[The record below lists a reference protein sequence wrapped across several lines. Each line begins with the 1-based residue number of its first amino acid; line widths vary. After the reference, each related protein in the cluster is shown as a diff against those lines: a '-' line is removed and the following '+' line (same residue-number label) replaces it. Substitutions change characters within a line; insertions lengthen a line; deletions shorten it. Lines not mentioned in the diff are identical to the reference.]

1 MRELDR
7 KKKAAQTR
15 EDFKKANE
23 ELLAL
28 QAEIAVKEKEEERRI
43 EEYSKKREALEH
55 LKRTKEAERFKQK
68 QDIRQTMIDR

>member
-1 MRELDR
+1 LRELDR

-68 QDIRQTMIDR
+68 QDIRQTMIDK

>member
-15 EDFKKANE
+15 EGFKKANE

-28 QAEIAVKEKEEERRI
+28 QAEIAVKEIEEERRI
-43 EEYSKKREALEH
+43 EEYAKKREALEH

>member
-43 EEYSKKREALEH
+43 QEHGKKRDALEH

-68 QDIRQTMIDR
+68 

>member
-43 EEYSKKREALEH
+43 KEYGKKREDL
-55 LKRTKEAERFKQK
+55 
-68 QDIRQTMIDR
+68 

>member
-1 MRELDR
+1 LRELDR

>member
-68 QDIRQTMIDR
+68 QDIRQTMIDK

>member
-1 MRELDR
+1 LRELDR

-68 QDIRQTMIDR
+68 QEIRQTMIDR

>member
-43 EEYSKKREALEH
+43 EEYAKKREALEH

>member
-7 KKKAAQTR
+7 KRKAAQTR
-15 EDFKKANE
+15 EDFKQANE

-28 QAEIAVKEKEEERRI
+28 QTVMAVKEKEEERRI
-43 EEYSKKREALEH
+43 EEYGKKRLALEH

-68 QDIRQTMIDR
+68 QDVGQTMIDR

>member
-43 EEYSKKREALEH
+43 EEYGKKREALEH

-68 QDIRQTMIDR
+68 QDIRQAMIDR

>member
-1 MRELDR
+1 LRELDR

-15 EDFKKANE
+15 EDYKKANE

-68 QDIRQTMIDR
+68 QEIRQTMIDR

>member
-1 MRELDR
+1 LRELDR

-43 EEYSKKREALEH
+43 EEYSKKCEALEH

-68 QDIRQTMIDR
+68 QEIRQTMIDR

>member
-68 QDIRQTMIDR
+68 QDIRQAMIDR

>member
-43 EEYSKKREALEH
+43 
-55 LKRTKEAERFKQK
+55 
-68 QDIRQTMIDR
+68 

>member
-1 MRELDR
+1 LRELDR

-28 QAEIAVKEKEEERRI
+28 QAQMAVKEKEEERRI
-43 EEYSKKREALEH
+43 
-55 LKRTKEAERFKQK
+55 
-68 QDIRQTMIDR
+68 